1 MKTRSYLIALVSAA
15 FVVGC
20 GDAGETNTAVNT
32 NHNAVAPAATAPATP
47 PDELAEGRKIF
58 KQNCAMCHKEDGT
71 GGKVTIEGKS
81 LNADDLTSAKI
92 KAFSDD
98 KIIGYVYNGVED
110 EGMPSFKDK
119 LSEAQI
125 REVVRYVRAGIQ
137 KMPEPAAT
145 GSPK

>member
-20 GDAGETNTAVNT
+20 GDTGQTNTAVNT
-32 NHNAVAPAATAPATP
+32 NQNAAVPAATAPATP

-58 KQNCAMCHKEDGT
+58 KQNCAICHKEDGT